1 MATEFEVFSPPFDG
15 LLEPVVCGDLATAE
29 ATANCLS
36 AIAGR
41 NFGTSCNWQVRE
53 VEAGKR
59 PIPPKAEV
67 VSPILV
73 DEVRK
78 LMAKHG
84 QDIMVTFA
92 WNGTDGVVN
101 IATAGTNRKHSE
113 WAYALSKRLAEYV
126 GLNPSMGPSH
136 EDRREEHAA

>member
-1 MATEFEVFSPPFDG
+1 MATEFEVFSPPFDEI
-15 LLEPVVCGDLATAE
+15 LEPVVCATREE
-29 ATANCLS
+29 ANKVLKWLVEIS
-36 AIAGR
+36 GR
-41 NFGTSCNWQVRE
+41 NFGTSCKWQVRE
-53 VEAGKR
+53 VEVGRR
-59 PIPPKAEV
+59 PIPPKAGV
-67 VSPILV
+67 VTPVLV

-113 WAYALSKRLAEYV
+113 WAYALSERLAKYV
-126 GLNPSMGPSH
+126 GLNPSMGPLH
-136 EDRREEHAA
+136 EDRREEHKA